1 MAVEQ
6 SEDPSFI
13 DALND
18 YLQSRFLDIHVCL
31 PGRITSY
38 DKSAQ
43 TGDVQICVR
52 RLVEDGSGGSVQETF
67 PKLHA
72 VPIDQMQSAN
82 FFASFPVGA
91 GDFVWVHFVE
101 QSMDNWISK
110 GGENV
115 DEPIKRRFDLRDCYA
130 TLARNPAQAIAETES
145 DSLVIGG
152 KGSRPRAYFQDSLI
166 TLGSKNPTEFVAL
179 ATKVLTE
186 LDKIKMAYNTH
197 THTYSGGTGTSATGG
212 AVTAVTGST
221 GVPSATYS
229 SASVA
234 ATKVKAE

>member
-18 YLQSRFLDIHVCL
+18 YLQSRFLDVHVCL
-31 PGRITSY
+31 PGRLVSY
-38 DKSAQ
+38 DKNAQ

-82 FFASFPVGA
+82 FFASFPIA
-91 GDFVWVHFVE
+91 SGDFVWVHFVE
-101 QSMDNWISK
+101 QSMDNWVSK
-110 GGENV
+110 GGESV

-130 TLARNPAQAIAETES
+130 TLARNPKTPINETES

-152 KGSRPRAYFQDSLI
+152 KGNRPRAYFQDSLI
-166 TLGSKNPTEFVAL
+166 TLGSKNPSEFVAL
-179 ATKVLTE
+179 ATKV
-186 LDKIKMAYNTH
+186 NTAI
-197 THTYSGGTGTSATGG
+197 TNIVTNLNANYSLIATGVVAGGG
-212 AVTAVTGST
+212 AYTPTALGAQS
-221 GVPSATYS
+221 
-229 SASVA
+229 SVA

>member
-6 SEDPSFI
+6 SEDPTFI

-18 YLQSRFLDIHVCL
+18 YMQGKFLDIHVCL
-31 PGRITSY
+31 PGRLTSY
-38 DKSAQ
+38 DKDTQ

-52 RLVEDGSGGSVQETF
+52 RIVDDGSGESVQETF
-67 PKLHA
+67 PKLHE
-72 VPIDQMQSAN
+72 VPIDQLQTAN
-82 FFASFPVGA
+82 FFASFPVA
-91 GDFVWVHFVE
+91 PGDFVWVHFVE
-101 QSMDNWISK
+101 QSMDNWITK
-110 GGENV
+110 GGDTV

-130 TLARNPAQAIAETES
+130 TLARNPAQAIADTES

-166 TLGSKNPTEFVAL
+166 TLGSKNPSEFVAL

-186 LDKIKMAYNTH
+186 LDKIKTAYNTH
-197 THTYSGGTGTSATGG
+197 THTFSGATGTSVSGG
-212 AVTAVTGST
+212 AVSAVTGT
-221 GVPSATYS
+221 TIGPSASYT

-234 ATKVKAE
+234 ATKVKAL